1 MENNEFFK
9 FSILTKIEQVLSSR
23 RIDGEGIKRIH
34 PSEKS
39 IFKIHEQTKILSV
52 PFK

>member
-1 MENNEFFK
+1 MNYLK
-9 FSILTKIEQVLSSR
+9 FSILTKIEHVLSSR
-23 RIDGEGIKRIH
+23 HIDGEGIKGIH

-39 IFKIHEQTKILSV
+39 IFKINEQTKIFSV